1 MKPYFAEEFGNP
13 GSLHSFGQKALA
25 AVDEARES
33 IAGALGAD
41 FREIM
46 FAGSA
51 TEANNTAL
59 RGVVARSGIQHPR
72 IIVSATEHESVLETA
87 RDLEKNGAEV
97 VYLPVDVKGV
107 VKLEALKRALTERTV
122 LVSVMYVN
130 NETGAVQPL
139 MNIADII
146 KKFRG
151 AGKYPLFHTDAAQ
164 AFQYFDCRPQTLG
177 ADLMTLSAHKIYGPK
192 GAGALYIRGGAKAEL
207 LRAITTGG
215 GQEYALRS
223 GTENVPAIAGF
234 GKAVAIAHLER
245 ERSRK
250 HVEAMRKIFLKEM
263 RGCVLNADG
272 SPHIANVWVKGK
284 KAEDMLTKLDLQ
296 GVAVSSG
303 SACRSRS
310 FEPSHVLRAMGLPKK
325 RIAESIRVSFGRETT
340 AAEVRRAVRGLRSEI

>member
-1 MKPYFAEEFGNP
+1 
-13 GSLHSFGQKALA
+13 LHSFGQKALA

-151 AGKYPLFHTDAAQ
+151 AGKYPLFHTDAH
-164 AFQYFDCRPQTLG
+164 RHSST
-177 ADLMTLSAHKIYGPK
+177 S
-192 GAGALYIRGGAKAEL
+192 
-207 LRAITTGG
+207 
-215 GQEYALRS
+215 
-223 GTENVPAIAGF
+223 IA
-234 GKAVAIAHLER
+234 A
-245 ERSRK
+245 RK
-250 HVEAMRKIFLKEM
+250 HLAPI
-263 RGCVLNADG
+263 
-272 SPHIANVWVKGK
+272 S
-284 KAEDMLTKLDLQ
+284 
-296 GVAVSSG
+296 
-303 SACRSRS
+303 
-310 FEPSHVLRAMGLPKK
+310 
-325 RIAESIRVSFGRETT
+325 
-340 AAEVRRAVRGLRSEI
+340 